1 MRFFCFLLGSALL
14 HAAFLTLPLSTS
26 TGDAGRNALQPLRV
40 RLLDH
45 GSPRRAAANVER
57 PRQPAIEARGPAGGA
72 ARVEAPQR
80 DSATGEAARGQVARE
95 RPLPRSQ
102 ARHGVRGPAAPE
114 TLDESRTNGKAVR
127 TAREQDGVPP
137 KPRTPRAPK
146 TASVRAR
153 SGAPPAALAVP
164 PAPVRVERMEGRID
178 VHAPHVLPSPV
189 RADLWRS
196 IAPAPARKTPEEP
209 AQDRGPT
216 GDIEGSPGE
225 APGRG
230 GELAAL
236 PGGETALAGLAP
248 DRGRRQGPR
257 ASTGRGGAVA
267 RTPVR
272 YARVVKPKYPRKART
287 AGWEGTTVL
296 KVRVDRGGRP
306 GLVAVDR
313 TSGFETLDR
322 AAVRAMRRWEFHPAR
337 NGDRTVAS
345 WVKVPVSFQLEE
357 DQP

>member
-45 GSPRRAAANVER
+45 GSPRRAAANVEM
-57 PRQPAIEARGPAGGA
+57 
-72 ARVEAPQR
+72 PQR
-80 DSATGEAARGQVARE
+80 GSTTDEAARGQVARK
-95 RPLPRSQ
+95 RPRTLPRSR
-102 ARHGVRGPAAPE
+102 ARPGVGDPAAPE
-114 TLDESRTNGKAVR
+114 ALGESRANGKA
-127 TAREQDGVPP
+127 AQG
-137 KPRTPRAPK
+137 
-146 TASVRAR
+146 
-153 SGAPPAALAVP
+153 
-164 PAPVRVERMEGRID
+164 
-178 VHAPHVLPSPV
+178 
-189 RADLWRS
+189 RS
-196 IAPAPARKTPEEP
+196 IAPAPARKTPDEP
-209 AQDRGPT
+209 GRDRGIT
-216 GDIEGSPGE
+216 GDIEGPPGE

-230 GELAAL
+230 REPSAR
-236 PGGETALAGLAP
+236 PGGETALASLAP
-248 DRGRRQGPR
+248 DRERGQGPR
-257 ASTGRGGAVA
+257 ASTGRGAVA
-267 RTPVR
+267 VRTPVR
-272 YARVVKPKYPRKART
+272 YARVVKPEYPRKART

-306 GLVAVDR
+306 GLVTVDR

-357 DQP
+357 DHP

>member
-45 GSPRRAAANVER
+45 GSPMRAAANAER
-57 PRQPAIEARGPAGGA
+57 PRQPALEARGPAGA
-72 ARVEAPQR
+72 AANVEMPQR
-80 DSATGEAARGQVARE
+80 GSTTDEAVRGQVARE
-95 RPLPRSQ
+95 RPLPRSR
-102 ARHGVRGPAAPE
+102 ARPGVGGPAASE
-114 TLDESRTNGKAVR
+114 ALGESRAGRKAAR
-127 TAREQDGVPP
+127 MAREQAGVAP
-137 KPRTPRAPK
+137 KPRTRRAPK
-146 TASVRAR
+146 ADSVRAR

-164 PAPVRVERMEGRID
+164 PAPVRAARG
-178 VHAPHVLPSPV
+178 
-189 RADLWRS
+189 RS
-196 IAPAPARKTPEEP
+196 IAPAPARKTPDEP
-209 AQDRGPT
+209 GRDRGIT
-216 GDIEGSPGE
+216 GNIEGPPGE

-230 GELAAL
+230 REPSAR
-236 PGGETALAGLAP
+236 PGGETTLASLAP
-248 DRGRRQGPR
+248 DRERGQGPR
-257 ASTGRGGAVA
+257 ASTGRGAAAV

-306 GLVAVDR
+306 GLVTVDR

>member
-26 TGDAGRNALQPLRV
+26 TGNAGRNALQPLRV

-45 GSPRRAAANVER
+45 GSPMRAAANAKM
-57 PRQPAIEARGPAGGA
+57 PRQPALEARGPAGA
-72 ARVEAPQR
+72 TANVEMPQR
-80 DSATGEAARGQVARE
+80 GSTTDEAVRGQVARE
-95 RPLPRSQ
+95 RPQ
-102 ARHGVRGPAAPE
+102 ARSRAMPGVGGPAAPE
-114 TLDESRTNGKAVR
+114 ALGESRASGKA
-127 TAREQDGVPP
+127 AREQDGVAP
-137 KPRTPRAPK
+137 KPRTRRAPK
-146 TASVRAR
+146 ADSVHAR

-164 PAPVRVERMEGRID
+164 PAPVRAARG
-178 VHAPHVLPSPV
+178 
-189 RADLWRS
+189 RS
-196 IAPAPARKTPEEP
+196 IAPAPARKTPDEP
-209 AQDRGPT
+209 GQDRGIT
-216 GDIEGSPGE
+216 GDIEGPPGE

-230 GELAAL
+230 REPSAR
-236 PGGETALAGLAP
+236 PGGETALASLAP
-248 DRGRRQGPR
+248 DRERGQGLR
-257 ASTGRGGAVA
+257 ASTGRGAAAA

-272 YARVVKPKYPRKART
+272 YARVVKPEYPRKART

-306 GLVAVDR
+306 SLVTVDR

>member
-45 GSPRRAAANVER
+45 GSPMRAAANAER
-57 PRQPAIEARGPAGGA
+57 PRQPALEARGPAGA
-72 ARVEAPQR
+72 TANVEMPQR
-80 DSATGEAARGQVARE
+80 GSTTDEAARGQVARE
-95 RPLPRSQ
+95 RPLPRYR
-102 ARHGVRGPAAPE
+102 ARPGVGGPATPE
-114 TLDESRTNGKAVR
+114 ALGESRASGKA
-127 TAREQDGVPP
+127 ARMARKQAGVAP
-137 KPRTPRAPK
+137 KPRTRRAPK
-146 TASVRAR
+146 AEAVRTR
-153 SGAPPAALAVP
+153 SGAPPAAPAVP
-164 PAPVRVERMEGRID
+164 PAPVRAAR
-178 VHAPHVLPSPV
+178 
-189 RADLWRS
+189 WRS
-196 IAPAPARKTPEEP
+196 IASAPARKTPDEP
-209 AQDRGPT
+209 GRDRGIT
-216 GDIEGSPGE
+216 GDIEGPPGE

-230 GELAAL
+230 REPSAR
-236 PGGETALAGLAP
+236 PGGETALASLAP
-248 DRGRRQGPR
+248 GRERGQGPR
-257 ASTGRGGAVA
+257 ASTGRGAAAA

-272 YARVVKPKYPRKART
+272 YARVVKPEYPRKART

-306 GLVAVDR
+306 GLVTVDR